1 MGYFYL
7 FLNYFL
13 HTTYAS
19 ASFVILALAFLYGLR
34 IKDAD
39 IRIYVF
45 ILALIKPLHTI
56 AHKVDASPGN
66 TFSSGISFWH
76 PHLFFHGL
84 LEPRFADHIDF
95 TAFNWSLFI
104 SLFVGIAVIASY
116 RFFHMYVFFK
126 RMCMG
131 KSCAYDA
138 GGAIDALLH
147 RYVPAMGIA
156 KPSICFV
163 DHMKFLSFTF
173 GIKKAKIVINKR
185 LFHLLDDGQK
195 ETLILHELGHIKRRD
210 HWFNLLH
217 ILLLD
222 LCFYNPLSHYA
233 YHCIKHEQEKDC
245 DRLIVKYSD
254 KSPQEVARDILNM
267 TLKIKSVQPAM
278 TDKVPA
284 SASAFTLQKRLGAN
298 IFKRRVY
305 SIIRL
310 KENKARASKATRI
323 ILCTLLTIIMF
334 F

>member
-19 ASFVILALAFLYGLR
+19 ASFLIIALVFLYGLR
-34 IKDAD
+34 IKDAN
-39 IRIYVF
+39 IRIYVY

-56 AHKVDASPGN
+56 AHKIDASPGN
-66 TFSSGISFWH
+66 PLSSGIDFWH
-76 PHLFFHGL
+76 PHLFFHAL
-84 LEPRFADHIDF
+84 LEPRFGSHVDF
-95 TAFNWSLFI
+95 TAVNFSIFI
-104 SLFVGIAVIASY
+104 SLFVGIAIIVSY
-116 RFFHMYVFFK
+116 RFFHMYIFFK
-126 RMCMG
+126 RICMT
-131 KSCAYDA
+131 KSCEPDA
-138 GGAIDALLH
+138 GSEIDVLLK

-156 KPSICFV
+156 KPFICFV

-173 GIKKAKIVINKR
+173 GIKKARIVINKR
-185 LFHLLDDGQK
+185 LFALLDDGEK
-195 ETLILHELGHIKRRD
+195 ETLLLHELAHIKRND
-210 HWFNLLH
+210 HWLNLLH
-217 ILLLD
+217 VLLLD

-254 KSPQEVARDILNM
+254 KSPQAVARDILNM
-267 TLKIKSVQPAM
+267 TLKIKSIQTANVE
-278 TDKVPA
+278 DLPA
-284 SASAFTLQKRLGAN
+284 SASAFTLRRRLGAN

-310 KENKARASKATRI
+310 KKDKINATKATRI
-323 ILCTLLTIIMF
+323 ILCTLLTVIMF